1 MFAFTYLVTGQD
13 SVNNERVLIFS
24 EDRHAAEIKLQE
36 LKARKLLTKWVL
48 RETQLLSPI
57 PRS

>member
-24 EDRHAAEIKLQE
+24 EDRYAAEKKLQD
-36 LKARKLLTKWVL
+36 LKARQLLTKWEL
-48 RETQLLSPI
+48 REMHPLSSI

>member
-13 SVNNERVLIFS
+13 SSNKEQVLIFS

-36 LKARKLLTKWVL
+36 LKARKLLTKWEL
-48 RETQLLSPI
+48 KETMQMRFR
-57 PRS
+57 RS

>member
-24 EDRHAAEIKLQE
+24 EDRHAAEKKLQE
-36 LKARKLLTKWVL
+36 LKARKLLTNWVL
-48 RETQLLSPI
+48 RETQLLSST

>member
-24 EDRHAAEIKLQE
+24 EDRHAAEKKLQE
-36 LKARKLLTKWVL
+36 LKARQLLTKWVL
-48 RETQLLSPI
+48 RETQLLSST